1 MLKYHKESLKKLKCI
16 LINLTKS
23 EIGIISKEYIDSV
36 NRIITEKN
44 VKQWRNTDVVSDS
57 KYL

>member
-1 MLKYHKESLKKLKCI
+1 MLKYHKEILKKLKCI